1 MYHFKF
7 ARNTKA
13 PSICTK
19 TENITSSLVFS
30 QYPNQD
36 TDLSRKRHYDTLL
49 VKYEENITKIILNR
63 PEKKN
68 AISIL
73 MFSEII
79 DALEEAAKDDSV
91 LAVITGSGTFF
102 SSGIDLNSLIC
113 TSADEMEMLT
123 SADKIKCFV
132 KHFIDFPKPLVA
144 IINGPAIGIFV
155 TLLGL
160 FDLVYATEKA
170 TFQTP
175 FSLLGQCP
183 EGCSTYTFPLILGR
197 VKANEMLIFNKKLTA
212 QEACDLGLVNEVFSD
227 STFQQEIWTKL
238 KAYAT
243 LPRDSLALSKQ
254 LIRSVEKEKLYDV
267 CARETDRLIE
277 RWQSDEC
284 TNAIHA
290 FFQKRAKL

>member
-197 VKANEMLIFNKKLTA
+197 VK
-212 QEACDLGLVNEVFSD
+212 
-227 STFQQEIWTKL
+227 
-238 KAYAT
+238 
-243 LPRDSLALSKQ
+243 SLALSKQ

>member
-19 TENITSSLVFS
+19 NENITSSLVFS

-79 DALEEAAKDDSV
+79 NALEEAAKDDSV

-170 TFQTP
+170 
-175 FSLLGQCP
+175 
-183 EGCSTYTFPLILGR
+183 
-197 VKANEMLIFNKKLTA
+197 NEMLIFNKKLTA

-284 TNAIHA
+284 TNAIRA